1 MRKLFVSAA
10 LAAVVGAHG
19 QGPMTLSDA
28 ERIALE
34 NAFSIRSAK
43 AGFEKASQQ
52 TRQARG
58 ALGWK
63 LTFEGNYTRFDQRSQ
78 FGTTAAG
85 DPILGSIDNKTL
97 SMTVSYPLDIA
108 GVGRRGIRGAQWN
121 ERAAAAT
128 IDAET
133 SGIKNAVRSGYYG
146 VLRAADLLK
155 VVVEARDA
163 ARDRLA
169 KARVRFEAGAIA
181 KFDVLRFETE
191 STRAEAD
198 VINATNG
205 LRLAKNA
212 LNNTLGRPIDTEFD
226 PVEVDQMSRAVAE
239 PDRYIAV
246 ALKTRPDLRSAEDR
260 TKFLNFISETERR
273 GTLPSL
279 SLSATHTRTLDPS
292 VNQRDKSTTA
302 TAFLS
307 FPIFDS
313 GITRARVAAAKE
325 DERQAQLAVEQI
337 GLAVGL
343 QVRQA
348 LVRLENAQQTLEV
361 ARKTV
366 EQASEA
372 LRIAEVRYEAGEGI
386 LLDITDAQ
394 LSLTQAKQAVVAAR
408 YDYLAAYADLQFAV
422 GTDDL
427 DAALGGSR

>member
-1 MRKLFVSAA
+1 MTKLFVIAA
-10 LAAVVGAHG
+10 LAAVVGAQA
-19 QGPMTLSDA
+19 QGPMTLADA
-28 ERIALE
+28 ERVALE
-34 NAFSIRSAK
+34 NAFSVRSAK
-43 AGFEKASQQ
+43 AGFDKALQQ

-58 ALGWK
+58 ALGWR
-63 LTFEGNYTRFDQRSQ
+63 LNFEGNYTRFDQRSQ
-78 FGTTAAG
+78 FGTSSTG
-85 DPILGSIDNKTL
+85 DPILGSIDSKTV

-108 GVGRRGIRGAQWN
+108 GVGRIGIRGAQWN

-128 IDAET
+128 VDAEAN
-133 SGIKNAVRSGYYG
+133 GIKNAVRAGYYA
-146 VLRAADLLK
+146 VLRSGDLLK

-163 ARDRLA
+163 AKDRLA

-191 STRAEAD
+191 FTRAEAD
-198 VINATNG
+198 VINATNA

-226 PVEVDQMSRAVAE
+226 PVEVDQMGRFVSD
-239 PDRYIAV
+239 PDRYVQAAIR
-246 ALKTRPDLRSAEDR
+246 TRPDLRAAEDR
-260 TKFLNFISETERR
+260 SKFLAFLSDTERR

-279 SLSATHTRTLDPS
+279 SVSATHTRTIDPS
-292 VNQRDKSTTA
+292 ATQRDKSTTA

-325 DERQAQLAVEQI
+325 DERQARLAVDQI
-337 GLAVGL
+337 GLGVGL

-348 LVRLENAQQTLEV
+348 LVKLENAEKTLEV